1 MDEKIDILSILYV
14 GIPIILVLMGI
25 LMIVFRRKFGN
36 IYYKITQ
43 YYGNALR
50 DEKGEPW
57 GLVKS
62 VSPNFFTLKNE
73 DRIAHQR
80 RVFFA
85 GIMSIIIGIILVI
98 SIIRLAM
105 SYPG

>member
-1 MDEKIDILSILYV
+1 MNSKIDIW
-14 GIPIILVLMGI
+14 GIIFFGTPIMFIIMGI
-25 LMIVFRRKFGN
+25 LMIVFRKKFGN

-73 DRIAHQR
+73 DRIGHQR
-80 RVFFA
+80 RVVFA
-85 GIMSIIIGIILVI
+85 GIMIIIIGIILVI
-98 SIIRLAM
+98 CIIRLTM
-105 SYPG
+105 SY